1 MMYNYNFYIIG
12 IFFGMINYILQKG
25 YAERYTELD
34 EKIYLFTTTKILKS
48 IKNEKKKNL
57 KYNFIINMLI
67 IIILSFFQQI
77 NASFYIMRKKE
88 IY

>member
-25 YAERYTELD
+25 YAERDTEFD

>member
-1 MMYNYNFYIIG
+1 MMYNYNFYIIW

-57 KYNFIINMLI
+57 KYNFIIDMLI